1 MKHTHPG
8 ILCLALS
15 ALVLGSVSGAQPP
28 SPATPPPAAN
38 GSAASP
44 APNADDM
51 GYLLGLGFGEQM
63 HNLGVT
69 DQLSNEA
76 LARGM
81 KDGLQGKK
89 ATPADRAQV
98 QEYIRSVVAAVMA
111 HNEAQG
117 KEFLARNGKEK
128 GVVTTASGLQY
139 KILLPGDRKAAPV
152 ALTDEVTVQYR
163 GKLIDG
169 KQFDSTYD
177 RNAPLSLKV
186 NGVIPGWREALLLMK
201 PGAKWQLFV
210 PPELGYG
217 RNPQPGIPAGSLLIF
232 DVELLS
238 VSSNGGPATP
248 PGAPASPPPRQTN

>member
-1 MKHTHPG
+1 M
-8 ILCLALS
+8 
-15 ALVLGSVSGAQPP
+15 LGSAGAQPP
-28 SPATPPPAAN
+28 SPATPPGAAP
-38 GSAASP
+38 SP
-44 APNADDM
+44 APNVDDQS
-51 GYLLGLGFGEQM
+51 YLLGLGFGEQM

-76 LARGM
+76 ISRGL

-89 ATPADRAQV
+89 ITQAERAQV
-98 QEYIRSVVAAVMA
+98 QEYIRSVVAAATA

-117 KEFLARNGKEK
+117 KEFLTRNGKEK

-152 ALTDEVTVQYR
+152 APTDEVTVQYR

-210 PPELGYG
+210 PSELGYG
-217 RNPQPGIPAGSLLIF
+217 KNPQPGIPAGSLLIF
-232 DVELLS
+232 EVELLS
-238 VSSNGGPATP
+238 VSSNGGPASP
-248 PGAPASPPPRQTN
+248 PGAPATPPPPRTN